1 MRTAL
6 LTVFT
11 ALCLASP
18 LAAQTA
24 REEIAADRNKAGGI
38 YCLYAAPKDAPV
50 PAPKGFKPF
59 YISYFGRH
67 GARHNLADPAVLLNW
82 LDQAAAAGKL
92 TPLGEEVRSRYTALY
107 PQMKLREGDLTAVGT
122 AQLEGIA
129 GRMMGQYARVFRK
142 GRTVRAV
149 SSTAPRCLL
158 SMAAFLHGL
167 RSSGWKGGISLDTG
181 NAWMRTVAPHRK
193 TNELYVQQ
201 RGRIRTEDRAACEA
215 DVQRL
220 RDEID
225 AQAFLSRLFSDREWV
240 RSLGDPHAIMNAFYS
255 LAVSLPC
262 TGLPA
267 DFFMAIS
274 DRRSISAARPGPSP
288 PRRWKKS
295 FPMPTKTFAP
305 APRRPACVLATIW
318 D

>member
-1 MRTAL
+1 MSPAL
-6 LTVFT
+6 LIIVTG
-11 ALCLASP
+11 LCLSFP
-18 LAAQTA
+18 LSAQTA
-24 REEIAADRNKAGGI
+24 REEIATDRNKAGGI

-107 PQMKLREGDLTAVGT
+107 PQLKLREGDLTAVGT

-167 RSSGWKGGISLDTG
+167 RSSGWK
-181 NAWMRTVAPHRK
+181 
-193 TNELYVQQ
+193 
-201 RGRIRTEDRAACEA
+201 
-215 DVQRL
+215 
-220 RDEID
+220 
-225 AQAFLSRLFSDREWV
+225 
-240 RSLGDPHAIMNAFYS
+240 
-255 LAVSLPC
+255 
-262 TGLPA
+262 
-267 DFFMAIS
+267 
-274 DRRSISAARPGPSP
+274 
-288 PRRWKKS
+288 
-295 FPMPTKTFAP
+295 
-305 APRRPACVLATIW
+305 
-318 D
+318 